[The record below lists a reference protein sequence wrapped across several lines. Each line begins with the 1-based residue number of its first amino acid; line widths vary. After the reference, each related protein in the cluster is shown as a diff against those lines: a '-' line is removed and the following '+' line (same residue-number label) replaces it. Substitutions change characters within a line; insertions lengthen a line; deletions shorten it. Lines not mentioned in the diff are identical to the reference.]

1 MLTSRQP
8 DSFVGRAAELESL
21 RDELAIVC
29 AGTPRLVLIEGS
41 PGIGKSSMI
50 DHFLDDLTDVT
61 ILRATGEQWE
71 AFVAYGVIDQLMRT
85 AGMSKAKLMG
95 GRLRSLPAEEP
106 VGVGSRVLEE
116 IEDLEA
122 KDPVLLV
129 IDDAHWADLDSL
141 RAMLFV
147 ARRLVGVRVMIILA
161 QRSEDAHRLPDGL
174 RKQGAGR
181 TGRTITLSPLPA
193 IEIAHL
199 AATLGV
205 PHLSGR
211 AAARL
216 LAHTE
221 GNPLYI
227 TTLLAEL
234 PTERWRTWEPI
245 LPAPKA
251 FAVQI
256 VHRLDA
262 CTPPARRLVEA
273 AAVLGA
279 GATLASTATL
289 AEVTDLVSAIDEAAE
304 VNLLIVPDDTSG
316 IRGIAFTHPLVQA
329 AVYGQLGPARLV
341 QLHSA
346 AAGLV
351 NDPATALRHR
361 VMATTP
367 PDPLLATE
375 LDSFARRKAAVG
387 AWAAAAWALV
397 EASRLSSSR
406 EQRERRLLKAVD
418 AMIGA
423 GDLHQ
428 AEAFAQEVVGFA
440 PGAMP
445 EATMGYLAVLRGR
458 LGEAEKALHAAW
470 TYSTS
475 TDNTQDTGVAAIVA
489 QRLALH
495 GVGRLRGDEVVHW
508 AQQSI
513 ALAAP
518 QDPVRVEAE
527 ALLGLGLGWQGQV
540 QQGLASY
547 DSVLKR
553 LAAEENGPPEDR
565 VRMAYG
571 WLRLVSDDVV
581 GARTALG
588 QTAAAALHA
597 GSVRIAVWAYVWL
610 ANAGFAVGAW
620 DEAAADAER
629 AVSLLE
635 ETGHE
640 WLRPLA
646 RCAAVLVPAARGEWT
661 TADEHASAATARPGD
676 YELMAVAAA
685 LAHAHVAAARGD
697 HAAVLR
703 TLEPILLITPRQG
716 VDEPGFWPW
725 QDLYGDALITA
736 GRLDEAAALLTP
748 HEEMAASRNRG
759 SMVARLARVRG
770 RLAAAQGDISAAE
783 AAFQRGLAEIEQLP
797 MPFERALLELAYGQ
811 VLRRAGQRRAA
822 ASQLQAAR
830 DRLSTLNARPYLERC
845 DRELAACGLTPAK
858 RSDFDPSRLTAQE
871 SAVARLVAAGMGN
884 RQVATELFVSIKTV
898 QFHLTHIYA
907 KLGISSRG
915 ELAAQ
920 FRDQDTTTAPRVEKD
935 AE

>member
-1 MLTSRQP
+1 
-8 DSFVGRAAELESL
+8 
-21 RDELAIVC
+21 
-29 AGTPRLVLIEGS
+29 
-41 PGIGKSSMI
+41 
-50 DHFLDDLTDVT
+50 T

-85 AGMSKAKLMG
+85 AGVSKAKLLG
-95 GRLRSLPAEEP
+95 GRMRSLPAEEP

-116 IEDLEA
+116 IEDLESKA
-122 KDPVLLV
+122 PVVLV
-129 IDDAHWADLDSL
+129 VDDAHWADLDSL

-174 RKQGAGR
+174 RRQATGR
-181 TGRTITLSPLPA
+181 TGQTVPLKPLPVNQ
-193 IEIAHL
+193 IAHL
-199 AATLGV
+199 AAGLGI
-205 PHLSGR
+205 PHLTGR

-216 LAHTE
+216 FAHTE

-234 PTERWRTWEPI
+234 PRERWRTWEPV

-251 FAVQI
+251 FAVQV

-262 CTPPARRLVEA
+262 CSQPARRLVEA

-279 GATLASTATL
+279 GATLSSTATL
-289 AEVTDLVSAIDEAAE
+289 AEVTDLVSAIDEAAD
-304 VNLLIVPDDTSG
+304 VNLLIVPHDTSG
-316 IRGIAFTHPLVQA
+316 IRGITFTHPLVQA

-346 AAGLV
+346 AAALV
-351 NDPATALRHR
+351 DDPATALRHR
-361 VMATTP
+361 VMASTP
-367 PDPLLATE
+367 PDPLLAND
-375 LDSFARRKAAVG
+375 LDSFAQQKAAVG
-387 AWAAAAWALV
+387 AWAGAAWALV

-406 EQRERRLLKAVD
+406 EQREGRLLKAVD

-440 PGAMP
+440 RGAMP
-445 EATMGYLAVLRGR
+445 EAIMGYLSVLRGR
-458 LGEAEKALHAAW
+458 LGDAEKALHAAW
-470 TYSTS
+470 TYATRS
-475 TDNTQDTGVAAIVA
+475 DAAQDTGVAAIVA

-495 GVGRLRGDEVVHW
+495 GVGRLRGDDVVYW
-508 AQQSI
+508 SQQSI
-513 ALAAP
+513 AMAGAD
-518 QDPVRVEAE
+518 DPVRIEAE
-527 ALLGLGLGWQGQV
+527 ALLGLGLGWQGRV
-540 QQGLASY
+540 PEGLASY
-547 DSVLKR
+547 ESVFQR
-553 LAAEENGPPEDR
+553 LAAMENGPPEDR

-571 WLRLVSDDVV
+571 WLRLVTDDVL
-581 GARTALG
+581 GARTVLG
-588 QTAAAALHA
+588 QAAAAALRA
-597 GSVRIAVWAYVWL
+597 GSVRIAVWAYVWS
-610 ANAGFAVGAW
+610 AHAGFAVGAW

-635 ETGHE
+635 ETGHV
-640 WLRPLA
+640 WVRPLA
-646 RCAAVLVPAARGEWT
+646 HWAAALVPAARGEWT
-661 TADEHASAATARPGD
+661 TADEHAAAATSRPGD
-676 YELMAVAAA
+676 YELMSVTAA

-697 HAAVLR
+697 HAGVLR
-703 TLEPILLITPRQG
+703 ALEPILLITPRQG

-725 QDLYGDALITA
+725 QDLYGEALVTA
-736 GRLDEAAALLTP
+736 GRLDEADAFLRP
-748 HEEMAASRNRG
+748 HEELAATRQRG
-759 SMVARLARVRG
+759 STVARLARVRG
-770 RLAAAQGDISAAE
+770 RLDAAQGDISSAE
-783 AAFQRGLAEIEQLP
+783 AAFQRGLAEIERLP

-884 RQVATELFVSIKTV
+884 RQVASELFVSIKTV

-920 FRDQDTTTAPRVEKD
+920 FRDQETAASTE
-935 AE
+935 AERQE